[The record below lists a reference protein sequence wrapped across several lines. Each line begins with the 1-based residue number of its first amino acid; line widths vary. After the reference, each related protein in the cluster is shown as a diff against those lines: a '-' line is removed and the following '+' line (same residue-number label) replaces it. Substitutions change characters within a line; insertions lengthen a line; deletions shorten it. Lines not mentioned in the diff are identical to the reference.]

1 MAFALTKANIKAIPY
16 GKEIGFSRG
25 IMGRKLKD
33 GQSVR
38 MFLQKKLY
46 GKPIKVKIGTWPDIA
61 IDEIEAKAREYRS
74 LIEQGIHP
82 YAAEEEK
89 RKQRD
94 EDNAE
99 RARRGATL
107 RDILARLDKHKAAL
121 GGQGNSKATI
131 NDLRISS
138 RANRR
143 SEATSRS
150 WPCIPMNA
158 WTCWI
163 LLNGS
168 LIPARVTS

>member
-74 LIEQGIHP
+74 LIERRKGETWGDAARHSGEAGQTQGGLRW
-82 YAAEEEK
+82 A
-89 RKQRD
+89 RKFESYHQ
-94 EDNAE
+94 
-99 RARRGATL
+99 
-107 RDILARLDKHKAAL
+107 
-121 GGQGNSKATI
+121 
-131 NDLRISS
+131 
-138 RANRR
+138 
-143 SEATSRS
+143 
-150 WPCIPMNA
+150 
-158 WTCWI
+158 
-163 LLNGS
+163 
-168 LIPARVTS
+168 